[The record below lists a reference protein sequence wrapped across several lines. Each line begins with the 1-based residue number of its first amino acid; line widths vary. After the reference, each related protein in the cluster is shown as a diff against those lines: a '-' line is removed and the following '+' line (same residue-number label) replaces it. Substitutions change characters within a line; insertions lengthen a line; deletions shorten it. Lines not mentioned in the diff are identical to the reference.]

1 MSLSNSRVV
10 SAIAVGDMGAA
21 REFYEG
27 KLGLSPGEERGDGG
41 TRYPCAAG
49 TAIHVYPSPDNAGK
63 STATLAGFMVDDVER
78 TVDELSAAG
87 VVFEQY
93 DTGSIETD
101 ERGIA
106 HLGGTTSAWFEDP
119 SGNILSVNQ
128 E

>member
-1 MSLSNSRVV
+1 MSLSDRRVV
-10 SAIAVGDMGAA
+10 SAIAVSDMDAA

-27 KLGLSPGEERGDGG
+27 KLGLSAGEERGDGG
-41 TRYPCAAG
+41 TRYPCGGG

-63 STATLAGFMVDDVER
+63 STATLAGFMVDDVEG
-78 TVDELSAAG
+78 TVDELCAAG

-106 HLGGTTSAWFEDP
+106 HLGGTTSAWFTDP
-119 SGNILSVNQ
+119 SGNVLSVNQ